1 MAMNLE
7 ISNGNKQMYC
17 MISKSEMN
25 TSLSWWNLFL
35 TKKFLFN
42 FNLNIIYIVEP
53 QDCQNINIQINYIW
67 VIVTMYFIYQ
77 KLWNSQNHFVCNI
90 FWQFT

>member
-1 MAMNLE
+1 MAMDLE

-53 QDCQNINIQINYIW
+53 QDCQNINIQI
-67 VIVTMYFIYQ
+67 
-77 KLWNSQNHFVCNI
+77 KNSLLY
-90 FWQFT
+90 